1 MNKCNFCIK
10 SSPNGKCMYSLQ
22 SSREKYCEQAI
33 KNMIKALQKTGGKIK
48 DE

>member
-1 MNKCNFCIK
+1 MNKCDFCIK

-33 KNMIKALQKTGGKIK
+33 KNMIKALQKTGGN
-48 DE
+48 ER